1 MTDLFS
7 LAFSV
12 SPLGPK
18 RYQLLIN
25 KFGDPKKAWEGDRSK
40 YYELSIKDKTFEKF
54 NEFRKNFVI
63 EDYVSKLNKEN
74 VTFISFLDKEYPK
87 SLRALD
93 NPPIGLFCKGNIG
106 LLNHSKQLKIGVVGT
121 RKITQYGKTIT
132 EKIVGDLVEN
142 QAIIVSGLALGVDA
156 IAHLT
161 TIQNKGLTIAVLG
174 CGVDCCL
181 PSENYCLYRDIIK
194 QNGLIIS
201 EYPLSLPPNK
211 GTFPAR
217 NRIIASLSDGVL
229 VTEAAEDSGSLITA
243 DYALQFGKKIF
254 SVPGP
259 VTSKMSEGSLK
270 LLKQGASLVTEAQD
284 ILNKFEKVNSKK
296 KKAKKINFS
305 ENEMKIIELLESE
318 EMTVDEISKKLK
330 INPINLSISISNLE
344 LQRIVKNNGG
354 KLLLA

>member
-1 MTDLFS
+1 MDKYS

-25 KFGDPKKAWEGDRSK
+25 KFGNPKEAWEGDELG
-40 YYELSIKDKTFEKF
+40 YEESGIKGIIFKKF
-54 NEFRKNFVI
+54 DEFRKSFVI
-63 EDYVSKLNKEN
+63 EDYVSKLKKEN
-74 VTFISFLDKEYPK
+74 VTFNSFLEKDYPK

-93 NPPIGLFCKGNIG
+93 NPPIVLFCKGNMD
-106 LLNHSKQLKIGVVGT
+106 LLHKDKSLKIAVVGT

-132 EKIVGDLVEN
+132 EKIVEGLAEN
-142 QAIIVSGLALGVDA
+142 NTIIVSGLALGVDT
-156 IAHLT
+156 IAHKT

-181 PSENYCLYRDIIK
+181 PSENYSLYRDIIK

-201 EYPLSLPPNK
+201 EYPMSLPPNK

-243 DYALQFGKKIF
+243 DYALKYGKKIF

-270 LLKQGASLVTEAQD
+270 LLKQGANLVTDAQD

-305 ENEMKIIELLESE
+305 ENEMKIIELLENE
-318 EMTVDEISKKLK
+318 EMTVDEIAKKIK
-330 INPINLSISISNLE
+330 INPIKLSISISNLE
-344 LQRIVKNNGG
+344 LKRIVKNNGG
-354 KLLLA
+354 KLLLS